1 MNSRRVLVTGG
12 SRGIG
17 AAVVK
22 AFAAGGDRV
31 AIHYRTS
38 QILAEQLRD
47 SLPGQGHL
55 AVAADLCDPGAV
67 RFAVDSAAERL
78 GGLDVLVNNAADY
91 VPHDILEC
99 SYDEWQQ
106 RWKRVVETN
115 LTGTA
120 NVIWC
125 AAQHMRAAGGGRIIN
140 ISSRGAF
147 RGMPDSP
154 AYGASKAGLNSL
166 GQSLAVALA
175 PAGIAVTTVA
185 PGPIDTELI
194 RSSPFFSQMSSQSPF
209 QRTGRGEEV
218 ASAVHWLA
226 SPDAEWASG
235 GIVDLNGASYLRT

>member
-22 AFAAGGDRV
+22 AFATGGDRV

-55 AVAADLCDPGAV
+55 AVAADLCDPDAV
-67 RFAVDSAAERL
+67 RSAVDSAAERL

-106 RWKRVVETN
+106 RWKRVADTN

-125 AAQHMRAAGGGRIIN
+125 AVQHMRAAGGGRIIN

-194 RSSPFFSQMSSQSPF
+194 RSSPFFSQMGSQSPF
-209 QRTGRGEEV
+209 QRTGRADEI
-218 ASAVHWLA
+218 AAAVHWLA
-226 SPDAEWASG
+226 SPHAEWASG